1 MSLSAK
7 PVLSNHDSAPL
18 REICVASSSAS
29 GRQDATHRED
39 VNQQA
44 CPEEG
49 GQDVKMPGDN
59 VMQYDKQLIFSQKK
73 TKPKSDTTAF
83 ASALEANVWKRENRL
98 YLSSSGDGGDR
109 EAGSDPSGQLGA
121 DGREL
126 TSEASKPDLP
136 PGYTS

>member
-1 MSLSAK
+1 M
-7 PVLSNHDSAPL
+7 
-18 REICVASSSAS
+18 
-29 GRQDATHRED
+29 
-39 VNQQA
+39 
-44 CPEEG
+44 
-49 GQDVKMPGDN
+49 KMPGDN

-109 EAGSDPSGQLGA
+109 EAGSDPSGQLGT